1 MKPLHQQAQELAP
14 CALEALSDV
23 LTNPMSKDSDRI
35 RAAEAILDRG
45 YGKPS
50 QAVISIPATKQQ
62 AALLASMSDA
72 DLVAI
77 MESKPLK
84 RIQSTITV
92 GVDPLLM

>member
-1 MKPLHQQAQELAP
+1 
-14 CALEALSDV
+14 
-23 LTNPMSKDSDRI
+23 MSKDSDRI